1 MNITIRRIHWALLS
15 GVTFA
20 LGILIGT
27 LTAYLAQVFYAVGGG
42 IFAILMV
49 ISFGVMGGVLFCISH
64 DAFEQVIKK
73 GNES

>member
-1 MNITIRRIHWALLS
+1 MKITIRRIHWAVLS

-27 LTAYLAQVFYAVGGG
+27 LTAYLAPVFYVVGGIG
-42 IFAILMV
+42 FAILMA
-49 ISFGVMGGVLFCISH
+49 ISFSVMGGVLFLISH
-64 DAFEQVIKK
+64 DAFEQATKE